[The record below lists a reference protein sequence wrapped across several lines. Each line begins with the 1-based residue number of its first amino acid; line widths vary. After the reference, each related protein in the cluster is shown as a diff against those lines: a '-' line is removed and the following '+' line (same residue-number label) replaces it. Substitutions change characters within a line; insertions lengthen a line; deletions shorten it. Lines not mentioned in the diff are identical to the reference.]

1 MVLLVRGDILY
12 NRNDKLNKRN
22 KRMII
27 VTVILIVFSVV
38 TLLMNR
44 SASSIES
51 IFKDTVANIE
61 YYVIKTPIKYVG
73 SLFSEYNDLKDVYEE
88 NAKLKEQL
96 DKYAREAA
104 LNEVL
109 SSELEQLKELTN
121 IDYLPTDYKVMQTT
135 VIARDVESWSN
146 EVTINLGKS
155 SNIKE
160 GMAVISAKGMIGTV
174 TQVNE
179 LSATVSLLSSE
190 KSKSQLPVMI
200 ISGGKEYYGLLNKYD
215 IEKKAYRI
223 TLLSDVEKLDKNA
236 KVVTSGLGGIGKSP
250 KGILVGTVENYT
262 PKGEATESTCLVR
275 PSADFDSLNYVAVVQ
290 RVNTK

>member
-1 MVLLVRGDILY
+1 MYKR
-12 NRNDKLNKRN
+12 RDKLNKHN
-22 KRMII
+22 KRIVI
-27 VTVILIVFSVV
+27 VTVILIVFSVF
-38 TLLMNR
+38 TLLLNR

-51 IFKDTVANIE
+51 IFKDTIANIE
-61 YYVIKTPIKYVG
+61 YYVIKTPINYVTG
-73 SLFSEYNDLKDVYEE
+73 LFSEYNELKNVYEE
-88 NAKLKEQL
+88 NAQLKEQL

-109 SSELEQLKELTN
+109 SSELEKMKELTK
-121 IDYLPTDYKVMQTT
+121 IDFLPTDYKVMQTT
-135 VIARDVESWSN
+135 VIARDIQSWNN

-155 SNIKE
+155 SGIKE
-160 GMAVISAKGMIGTV
+160 GMAVISAKGMIGTI

-236 KVVTSGLGGIGKSP
+236 KVVTSGLGGAGKSP

-262 PKGEATESTCLVR
+262 SKGETTESSCLVK
-275 PSADFDSLNYVAVVQ
+275 PSADFDSLDYVAVVQ
-290 RVNTK
+290 RVNSK